1 MANVYKGSF
10 GIKANTKGE
19 VILAPHAEGK
29 YTAADAVAVHKRV
42 LAIAKEQKLVAR
54 LYKPDAKCTEPVVL
68 CDKYGKPYLALLTKR
83 AGPTGKAVTPT
94 KWFD

>member
-10 GIKANTKGE
+10 GIKSNTKKE
-19 VILAPHAEGK
+19 VILAPNPEGK
-29 YTAADAVAVHKRV
+29 YTAADAATVYKRV
-42 LAIAKEQKLVAR
+42 QAIAKEQKLVAR
-54 LYKPDAKCTEPVVL
+54 VFKPDGGTEPVIL